1 MVFSKIKNKL
11 RIYYIQSKELLS
23 SRAKKA
29 SSTETDFLKSYSCAN
44 ISDQNPDNWPKQI
57 IYMADGKLKHGGL
70 ADRLRGIITLYDY
83 CKKHNIEF
91 KIHFVSPFQLK
102 DFLEPSGYDWTINPD
117 DITYDSNYSH
127 PVFLDTYAW
136 EPKMEKLYERIVAKI
151 KLKQHYRQLHVY
163 TNYLYAE
170 NKFGELFNELFTPS
184 KTLQSYLDNEYKKL
198 SGEYISIS
206 TRFLN
211 ILGDFNETY
220 QGHEYLT
227 PDEKTTL
234 IETCI
239 CEIKKIQKEN
249 PGKIALVTSDS
260 ISFLKKVKEQVDC
273 HIIEG
278 NISHIDADNADNSA
292 TFKTFL
298 DFFMIANAAKSYL
311 IIGRGMLNSNFSK
324 RAAAINNHP
333 FIIRHV

>member
-1 MVFSKIKNKL
+1 MVLSKIKNKL

-29 SSTETDFLKSYSCAN
+29 SSTETDLLKSYSCAN
-44 ISDQNPDNWPKQI
+44 ISDQNPDNRPKQI
-57 IYMADGKLKHGGL
+57 IYMADGKLRHGGL

-127 PVFLDTYAW
+127 PVLLDTYAW
-136 EPKMEKLYERIVAKI
+136 DPKMEKLYERIFAKI

-184 KTLQSYLDNEYKKL
+184 KTLQSYLDNEYNKIQ
-198 SGEYISIS
+198 GEYISVS

-227 PDEKTTL
+227 PDEKIAEANRVIEL
-234 IETCI
+234 ITPLFDASQALTHDESVSSIATHVMGGYLALTQECRELI
-239 CEIKKIQKEN
+239 DFAQTGSEEN
-249 PGKIALVTSDS
+249 RNEFFRLNEVASEE
-260 ISFLKKVKEQVDC
+260 F
-273 HIIEG
+273 H
-278 NISHIDADNADNSA
+278 DAQD
-292 TFKTFL
+292 L
-298 DFFMIANAAKSYL
+298 
-311 IIGRGMLNSNFSK
+311 LNQ
-324 RAAAINNHP
+324 
-333 FIIRHV
+333 